1 MPVASLLVISCR
13 FLGRERLGMT
23 HGLERLETTTFD
35 RRSQIDS
42 ADVCL
47 VAPLPGSRRL
57 HLDCKSRQLFV
68 KGRAVSK
75 LVAKIVRLYLG
86 RESLEMTKYGRAGQT
101 DSPDACPAAPF
112 PESRRLHFDFKNC
125 QKFVKG
131 RAVSTLVAKI
141 ARLYLCREGLEMTK
155 FVCAGQT
162 DSADACPAAPFPEI
176 SKVARN
182 LLRVAPFLRWSQKLP
197 VSTSVVKVLK

>member
-23 HGLERLETTTFD
+23 HGLERLETTPFD

-86 RESLEMTKYGRAGQT
+86 
-101 DSPDACPAAPF
+101 
-112 PESRRLHFDFKNC
+112 
-125 QKFVKG
+125 
-131 RAVSTLVAKI
+131 
-141 ARLYLCREGLEMTK
+141 REGLEMTK